1 MKKEIIY
8 SILTAAALL
17 VGCSSSDKALTPD
30 GNEGWKPL
38 FAADLS
44 NAEYDKDVWSVKPDG
59 TLVSTQ
65 DKVIFTKDD
74 YENFE
79 ISLDYKIEKN
89 SNSGIVIY
97 CTDTKK
103 WIPNSLEIQICDNE
117 ADKYR
122 SRGNTW
128 LTGALFGHAAPSITE
143 NMKPIGEWNNMVV
156 SCRGQIID
164 VTLNGKKI
172 NHIDLSKWTQKD
184 VNPDGSK
191 IPTWLTAKIKSQVP
205 TKGKIGL
212 QGKHGGAATDFRN
225 VKIRPLK

>member
-1 MKKEIIY
+1 MAIA
-8 SILTAAALL
+8 AAALA
-17 VGCSSSDKALTPD
+17 GCSSNDTPLALAQS
-30 GNEGWKPL
+30 EGWKPL
-38 FAADLS
+38 FASDLS
-44 NAEYDKDVWSVKPDG
+44 NAQYDKAVWSVKPDG

-79 ISLDYKIEKN
+79 LSLDYKIEKD

-97 CTDTKK
+97 CTDTDK
-103 WIPNSLEIQICDNE
+103 WIPNSLEIQICDNSS
-117 ADKYR
+117 DKYR

-128 LTGALFGHAAPSITE
+128 LTGSLFGHAAPTVLE
-143 NMKPIGEWNNMVV
+143 NMKPIGEWNNMIIR
-156 SCRGQIID
+156 CEGQIID

-172 NHIDLSKWTQKD
+172 NHIDLSKWTKKD
-184 VNPDGSK
+184 TNPDGSK
-191 IPTWLTAKIKSQVP
+191 IPSWLTAKIKSQVP

-225 VKIRPLK
+225 VKIRPIK